1 MKRKIY
7 YRYNPQT
14 LTYERIYPSTKDKIF
29 TVFRHLISGIV
40 VGVAA
45 LILFQYFV
53 GTPWSQERNK
63 NDKLKDAQIE
73 VISKK
78 ADEMINVL
86 KDMQQRD
93 DNLYRAIFHSDPLPA
108 SIRSSG
114 VGSLARYEHL
124 EEVSNANLIIQTTK
138 KIDYIA
144 KQIYIQSN
152 SFDEVLEMA
161 KNQKDRLKHIPSIQP
176 VPNKFLKK
184 MASGYGMRIDPIY
197 GTARFH
203 AGMDFSADIG
213 TPVYATGDGVV
224 TYADW
229 RQGYGKCIIVDHG
242 FGYTT
247 LYAHLSEYKVMSGQK
262 VTRGEQIAEV
272 GNTGKSTGPHL
283 HYEVRVKGEPDNPA
297 KYYFMDLTPEE
308 YDKMLQ
314 IAANHGQVMD

>member
-7 YRYNPQT
+7 YRYNPHT

-63 NDKLKDAQIE
+63 NDRLKDAQIE
-73 VISKK
+73 EISKK
-78 ADEMINVL
+78 AGEMIDVL
-86 KDMQQRD
+86 KDMQERD
-93 DNLYRAIFHSDPLPA
+93 DNLYRALFHSDPLPA

-114 VGSLARYEHL
+114 VGSLTRYEHL
-124 EEVSNANLIIQTTK
+124 EEVSNANLIVQTTK

-176 VPNKFLKK
+176 VPNKFRKK

-197 GTARFH
+197 GKARFH
-203 AGMDFSADIG
+203 AGMDFAADIG
-213 TPVYATGDGVV
+213 TPLYATGDGVF
-224 TYADW
+224 THADW
-229 RQGYGKCIIVDHG
+229 QKRYGNSNMLYPGSGY
-242 FGYTT
+242 
-247 LYAHLSEYKVMSGQK
+247 
-262 VTRGEQIAEV
+262 
-272 GNTGKSTGPHL
+272 
-283 HYEVRVKGEPDNPA
+283 
-297 KYYFMDLTPEE
+297 
-308 YDKMLQ
+308 
-314 IAANHGQVMD
+314 